1 MRTVSFI
8 FVTLSLVKADSLS
21 CADYPECNGVFLEQN
36 PSVYC
41 GVRISN
47 DTRTGPKCIYMLK
60 ARNKWDMQK
69 KGCEDLN
76 WTNEKGDDVK
86 TGRLVTLNN
95 AKENNMTR
103 DYLKLMGT
111 PDGSTTVYFS
121 YAFIGLR
128 KTCRHCGWHWH
139 SDEPLTYTN
148 WYGTEPNSDYLDCAH
163 IRASSSYDYQ
173 WIDTS
178 CAGSYPAFCQFFKS
192 GVDPGVPQK
201 PKLPNKGGC
210 RQGWWK
216 YGGYC
221 YKDFGFDTS
230 VSETTSQKTYTA
242 ANSSCWA
249 GNVPGESD
257 WPQSRM
263 AILPTLRH
271 SNLIASLL
279 GPGRYQDDVWIGIYN
294 HANNDYY
301 FR

>member
-263 AILPTLRH
+263 AILPTLQH